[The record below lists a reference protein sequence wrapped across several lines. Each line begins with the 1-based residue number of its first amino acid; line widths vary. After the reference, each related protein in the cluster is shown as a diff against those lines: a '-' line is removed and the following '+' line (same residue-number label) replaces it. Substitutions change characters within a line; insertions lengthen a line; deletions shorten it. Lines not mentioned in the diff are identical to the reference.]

1 MRLREAFP
9 YTTQP
14 GEDQDGE
21 GQVRAGGRVGGA
33 ELQVELSGGI
43 TPAKPTSGGIRM
55 VASLSL
61 SAM

>member
-1 MRLREAFP
+1 MRLRKAFP
-9 YTTQP
+9 YPTQP

-43 TPAKPTSGGIRM
+43 TLATTSGGIRM